1 METQK
6 RYHNLVLLDDNNE
19 GKQIVTKKL
28 FFIFLLF
35 LAGLVIGALLI
46 SLLHNKNKLTAQA
59 ISTTESIANITGELQ
74 EIAPPDL
81 QSITTIIPSSEKDGC
96 SIESLGRNIAQGC
109 SVDDYAETPLESD
122 KTTTDITKLNTLS
135 TPKDTTNKVDT
146 PSKSKGDVT
155 NILDLQ

>member
-19 GKQIVTKKL
+19 SKQLVTKKL

-35 LAGLVIGALLI
+35 FAGLMIGALLI

-59 ISTTESIANITGELQ
+59 VPTTEELQ
-74 EIAPPDL
+74 EIAPPEL
-81 QSITTIIPSSEKDGC
+81 QSITTITPSSKKDGC

-109 SVDDYAETPLESD
+109 SVDDYAETPIKLD
-122 KTTTDITKLNTLS
+122 NATTGITELNTLS
-135 TPKDTTNKVDT
+135 APKDTANKADI
-146 PSKSKGDVT
+146 PSKNNGNTT